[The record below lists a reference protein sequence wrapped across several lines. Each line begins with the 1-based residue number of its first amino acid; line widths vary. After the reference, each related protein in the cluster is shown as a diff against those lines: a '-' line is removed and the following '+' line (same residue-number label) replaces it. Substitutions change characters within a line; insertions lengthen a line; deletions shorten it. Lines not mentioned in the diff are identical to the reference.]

1 MKKLFLST
9 LLLALPLLASAYDCQ
24 VDGIYYNLKPGNQAE
39 VTQVND
45 YVEANPSNYS
55 GAVVIPEKFNYK
67 GVMYTVTSIGEYAF
81 YDCWNLVSVTI
92 PNSVIIIETG
102 AFNGC
107 SGLTSVTIPNSVTSI
122 GDYAFSYCT
131 GLTSVT
137 IPNSVTSISNSAFES
152 CSRLTSVTIPKS
164 VTTIGAYAFS
174 YSTGLTS
181 VISKMEN
188 PCHINDDCFPT
199 DVFYNATL
207 YVPEGTV
214 DKYKSTDYWN
224 KFVYTEESDPT
235 DIIQVSSDDLLISA
249 QNGTITVRGEQDGLP
264 LTVYSADGKLLG
276 SATTKDGQASI
287 STNLQRGEIAI
298 VKVGSKSVKIKM

>member
-1 MKKLFLST
+1 MKKLLLST

-131 GLTSVT
+131 DMTSVTIPNSVTTIGEYAFCSCIGLTSVHITDIAAWCKISFGSNPLENACHLFLNGKEIKDLVIPNSVTAIGDHAFNFCTGLTSVT
-137 IPNSVTSISNSAFES
+137 IPNSVTSIGKAAFYG
-152 CSRLTSVTIPKS
+152 CI
-164 VTTIGAYAFS
+164 
-174 YSTGLTS
+174 
-181 VISKMEN
+181 
-188 PCHINDDCFPT
+188 
-199 DVFYNATL
+199 
-207 YVPEGTV
+207 
-214 DKYKSTDYWN
+214 
-224 KFVYTEESDPT
+224 
-235 DIIQVSSDDLLISA
+235 
-249 QNGTITVRGEQDGLP
+249 
-264 LTVYSADGKLLG
+264 
-276 SATTKDGQASI
+276 
-287 STNLQRGEIAI
+287 
-298 VKVGSKSVKIKM
+298 

>member
-1 MKKLFLST
+1 MKKLLLST

-152 CSRLTSVTIPKS
+152 CSRLTSVTIPNSVTSIGDYAFSYCTDMTSVTIPNS
-164 VTTIGAYAFS
+164 VTTIGEYAFCS
-174 YSTGLTS
+174 CIGLTSVHITDIAAWCKISFGSNPLENACHLFLNGKEIKDLVIPNSVTAIGDHAFNFCTGLTS
-181 VISKMEN
+181 VTIPNSVTSIGKAA
-188 PCHINDDCFPT
+188 
-199 DVFYNATL
+199 FY
-207 YVPEGTV
+207 GC
-214 DKYKSTDYWN
+214 
-224 KFVYTEESDPT
+224 
-235 DIIQVSSDDLLISA
+235 I
-249 QNGTITVRGEQDGLP
+249 
-264 LTVYSADGKLLG
+264 
-276 SATTKDGQASI
+276 
-287 STNLQRGEIAI
+287 
-298 VKVGSKSVKIKM
+298 